1 MAATT
6 RAMHEMYERMPNGK
20 IRMYLHQGQVRAW
33 HCDARFVAVVAGSQG
48 GKTII
53 GPPWLYREI
62 QRRGPGDYLVVSP
75 TYKLLGLKA
84 LPEFLRYFKGM
95 LQLGDYVSSP
105 IQRFT
110 FSKDGERRTFG
121 SVQSQETTIHF
132 GHAQNPDSLES
143 MTAKAAWCDEAGQKA
158 FRLGSWEA
166 IQRRLSIHEGRA
178 FLTTTPYDLGWLKKE
193 IYDRWVKGDKDY
205 AVINFASN
213 HNPSFPISEY
223 ERAKR
228 TLPKWKFDLF
238 YRGIFTKP
246 AGLIY
251 DCFDE
256 NLHTCVPFSIPHDWP
271 RYRGLDFGGINTV
284 AVYFAEDPLSGM
296 WYGYREYHAGNRT
309 AREHVEC
316 MAMGEPGTPYRT
328 VGGSKSEQ
336 VWRDEYAAAGL
347 PVEEPDQSSVEVG
360 ITRVYGGI
368 KSSRVK
374 FFTTMKRT
382 IDQINSYSRELDDS
396 GEPTLEIEDK
406 ASFHEADGCRYIL
419 GWKFRE
425 NSGGWGDVQLP
436 SYDDGIYEIGR
447 QRDY

>member
-1 MAATT
+1 MVAPT
-6 RAMHEMYERMPNGK
+6 RAMHEMYERTPDGK
-20 IRMYLHQGQVRAW
+20 IRMHLHQGQIRAW
-33 HCDARFVAVVAGSQG
+33 NSEARFVAVVAGSQG
-48 GKTII
+48 GKTIL

-105 IQRFT
+105 IQKFT
-110 FSKDGERRTFG
+110 FSNDGARRTFG
-121 SVQSQETTIHF
+121 YVPTQPTTIHF

-143 MTAKAAWCDEAGQKA
+143 MTAKGAWCDEAGQKA

-213 HNPSFPISEY
+213 HNPSFPIAEY

-256 NLHTCVPFSIPHDWP
+256 NLHTCVPFGIPNHWP

-316 MAMGEPGTPYRT
+316 MGLGEPGTPYRS

-336 VWRDEYAAAGL
+336 SWRDEYAAAGL
-347 PVEEPDQSSVEVG
+347 PVEEPDQPSVEVG

-368 KSSRVK
+368 KMQRVK

-406 ASFHEADGCRYIL
+406 ASFHELDGCRYIL
-419 GWKFRE
+419 SWKFRE

-436 SYDDGIYEIGR
+436 SAEESEYYGR
-447 QRDY
+447 TREY